1 MVRSTVPGVLRTL
14 VAGQPMTHTIDRV
27 LLLIVAAGCCLLAS
41 AGEGPTR
48 EELRSAVSRTDWV
61 LPNHSYASQ
70 RHVDLEQINRDNAAN
85 LRLVC
90 SYDFEDTNRSAA
102 APLVYRGVMYVTSG
116 DATVALDAAT
126 CAVRWRHDWQVKGS
140 PGQASSHN
148 VSNAFKS
155 GGASLQ
161 DGKLVRATSGSHLIA
176 LDAQTGQLVWERLVA
191 AAGKYEFVTM
201 APLIYE
207 DLVIAGIGISEFGV
221 KGWIGAFRLANGE
234 PVWRF
239 NTVPEDDEPGAQTW
253 SDPQARQRGGGGVW
267 VTPAI
272 DQDTGLVYAAVGNPV
287 PDLYGD
293 VREGTNL
300 YTGSLIALDA
310 RTGKLQWYKQ
320 FVPHDVHD
328 WDMTAA
334 GPIYRVVTQGETR
347 AMIAVGGKD
356 GLLRGLDRDA
366 RGEQVFEVPVTT
378 RVDPDVVPTV
388 RGVHACPGIL
398 GGMQWSLPAF
408 NPGLNLLF
416 APAVDWCGHYWK
428 SNDLRYVQGQLYLGG
443 SFTFDPVESSRGW
456 LTAVDA
462 TSGKVKW
469 QYQSAKPMLAAV
481 TTTSSG
487 LVFTGELT
495 GHFLVLD
502 GRNGAVLYRF
512 DLDVPVNAGVITY
525 AVDGKQYVALAT
537 GATTAFWRTA
547 RASSRVS
554 VFSLPERS
562 TQ

>member
-1 MVRSTVPGVLRTL
+1 
-14 VAGQPMTHTIDRV
+14 MTHTIDKI
-27 LLLIVAAGCCLLAS
+27 LLFMAAAGCCLLAG
-41 AGEGPTR
+41 AGEGPTQ
-48 EELRSAVSRTDWV
+48 EELRSAASSTDWV

-70 RHVDLEQINRDNAAN
+70 RHVDLEQINRDNVAN

-90 SYDFEDTNRSAA
+90 SYDFEDTNRSSA
-102 APLVYRGVMYVTSG
+102 APLVYRGIMYVTSG

-126 CAVRWRHDWQVKGS
+126 CEVRWRHDWRVKGW
-140 PGQASSHN
+140 PAQAGSRN
-148 VSNAFKS
+148 VTNAFKS
-155 GGASLQ
+155 GGGSLQ
-161 DGKLVRATSGSHLIA
+161 DGKLVRATSDSHLIA
-176 LDAQTGQLVWERLVA
+176 LDAQTGQLMWERLVA

-207 DLVIAGIGISEFGV
+207 DVVIAGIGISEFAV
-221 KGWIGAFRLANGE
+221 KGWIGAFRLADGE

-239 NTVPEDDEPGAQTW
+239 NTVPDDDEPGAQTW
-253 SDPQARQRGGGGVW
+253 SDPQARRRGGGGVW

-272 DQDTGLVYAAVGNPV
+272 DQETGLLYVAVGNPA

-300 YTGSLIALDA
+300 YTGSLIVLDA

-334 GPIYRVVTQGETR
+334 GPIYRVATQSETR
-347 AMIAVGGKD
+347 AMVAVGSKD

-366 RGEQVFEVPVTT
+366 QEQVFEVSVTT
-378 RVDPDVVPTV
+378 RVDPDVAPTV
-388 RGVHACPGIL
+388 QGVHVCPGIL

-428 SNDLRYVQGQLYLGG
+428 SDNLRYIQGQLYLGG
-443 SFTFDPVESSRGW
+443 FFTFDPVESSRGW

-462 TSGKVKW
+462 ASGMVKW
-469 QYQSAKPMLAAV
+469 KYQSPKPMLAAV
-481 TTTSSG
+481 TTTSSE

-495 GHFLVLD
+495 GHLLVLD
-502 GRNGAVLYRF
+502 GRDGAVLYRF
-512 DLDVPVNAGVITY
+512 DIGVPVSAGVITY

-537 GATTAFWRTA
+537 GATTAFWRAA

-554 VFSLPERS
+554 VFSLPARS
-562 TQ
+562 TTQ

>member
-1 MVRSTVPGVLRTL
+1 
-14 VAGQPMTHTIDRV
+14 MTHTIDRI
-27 LLLIVAAGCCLLAS
+27 LLLVTTAGCCLLGG

-48 EELRSAVSRTDWV
+48 EELRSAVSGTDWV
-61 LPNHSYASQ
+61 LPNHSYTGQ
-70 RHVDLEQINRDNAAN
+70 RHVDLKQINRDNVAN

-90 SYDFEDTNRSAA
+90 SYDFEDTNRSSA

-126 CAVRWRHDWQVKGS
+126 CQVRWRHDWQVKGG
-140 PGQASSHN
+140 PTQVGSHN
-148 VSNAFKS
+148 VTNAFKS
-155 GGASLQ
+155 GGGSLH
-161 DGKLVRATSGSHLIA
+161 DGKFVRATSDSYLIA
-176 LDAQTGQLVWERLVA
+176 LDTQTGQLVWERLVA

-207 DLVIAGIGISEFGV
+207 DLVIAGIGISEFAV
-221 KGWIGAFRLANGE
+221 KGWIGAFRLADGE

-239 NTVPEDDEPGAQTW
+239 NTVPDDDEPGAQTW
-253 SDPQARQRGGGGVW
+253 SDPQARHRGGGGVW

-272 DQDTGLVYAAVGNPV
+272 DQETGLIYVAVGNPV

-300 YTGSLIALDA
+300 YTGSLIVLDA
-310 RTGKLQWYKQ
+310 RTGKLKWYKQ

-334 GPIYRVVTQGETR
+334 GPIYRVTTGSESQ
-347 AMIAVGGKD
+347 AMVAVGGKD
-356 GLLRGLDRDA
+356 GLLRALDRDT
-366 RGEQVFEVPVTT
+366 REQVFEVSVTT
-378 RVDPDVVPTV
+378 RVDSHVAPTAQ
-388 RGVHACPGIL
+388 GVHVCPGIL
-398 GGMQWSLPAF
+398 GGMQWSVPAF
-408 NPGLNLLF
+408 DPELNLLF
-416 APAVDWCGHYWK
+416 APAVDWCGHYRK
-428 SNDLRYVQGQLYLGG
+428 TDDLRYMPGQLYLGG
-443 SFTFDPVESSRGW
+443 SFAFDPVESSRGW

-462 TSGKVKW
+462 TSGAVKW
-469 QYQSAKPMLAAV
+469 KYQSLRPMLAAV
-481 TTTSSG
+481 TTTSSE

-495 GHFLVLD
+495 GHLLVLD
-502 GRNGAVLYRF
+502 GRDGAVLYRF
-512 DLDVPVNAGVITY
+512 DIGVPVNAGVITY

-537 GATTAFWRTA
+537 GAITAFWRAT

-562 TQ
+562 TTQ